1 MRLTE
6 EQTKILQ
13 YIRQYPDWLNSAVT
27 MSTVRA
33 IQYDGDKVQTS
44 PEDMMLNIALQIE
57 DYEERIQK
65 VERCLATVY
74 QTDTMISR
82 ARKRYCY
89 GIRSALSNYD
99 YYSRRRLMADCLLEV
114 FKDEKG

>member
-6 EQTKILQ
+6 EQIKILR
-13 YIRQYPDWLNSAVT
+13 YIRQYPEWVSDIET
-27 MSTVRA
+27 ISTARA
-33 IQYDGDKVQTS
+33 ISYDRDKVQTS

-57 DYEERIQK
+57 DYEERINK

-114 FKDEKG
+114 FKDEKR